1 MSNIQNSSKRIAK
14 NTLVVYAE
22 LFITIA
28 INLALSRLVLQAL
41 GASDFGLYNVVGGV
55 IAMFTF
61 ISSSLAVTTTRFLNF
76 EMGKPAGDVNKI
88 FNQSNVLHIAFALL
102 ILILLETFGIYY
114 ILNYLNVESGKEADA
129 MYVFQVSTIVACLG
143 IISVPYQSVFVA
155 HEQFKT
161 VAIANICNAV
171 FKLLIVIA
179 LLYYSGNALRFYAV
193 GMSVTTFLLFIF
205 YYVLSKRKWP
215 KIVRWKLVKN
225 WKSYK
230 DQLFYSNWNL
240 LATAS
245 YVGRN
250 QGSALLI
257 NFFFGTVVNA
267 AYSIA
272 IMILQQINN
281 FVGKFDSAVGPQI
294 TQNMGGG
301 NFERSF
307 YLASHTCR
315 ICILLMEIITFPLY
329 IELDYILHLWLGKNV
344 PEGTLVLCKYTL
356 LIAVVSATS
365 GGLVQLINATGKIKW
380 FKIQAF
386 FWNISPLLLGFLMF
400 KMNNPPYTIV
410 LLFVVSD
417 IFCRVT
423 QLTLLN
429 RICPFNIVAYLKEAY
444 LAPAL
449 LFVIMSIFVIVQRMV
464 LKENQ
469 IHPFLSILITLI
481 LTTALSFAIGL
492 HASERI
498 RIQNYIKSKVPVRVR
513 RKK

>member
-1 MSNIQNSSKRIAK
+1 MSNIQNASKRIAK

-22 LFITIA
+22 LFITIV

-41 GASDFGLYNVVGGV
+41 GVSDFGLYNVVGGV

-76 EMGKPAGDVNKI
+76 EMGKSGGDVNRI
-88 FNQSNVLHIAFALL
+88 FNQSIVLHIAFALF
-102 ILILLETFGIYY
+102 ILLLLETFGIYY
-114 ILNYLNVESGKEADA
+114 ILNYLNVDVGKETDA
-129 MYVFQVSTIVACLG
+129 MFVFQVSTVVACIG
-143 IISVPYQSVFVA
+143 VVGVPFQSVFVA

-161 VAIANICNAV
+161 IAIANISNAIV
-171 FKLLIVIA
+171 KLLMVVA

-193 GMSVTTFLLFIF
+193 GMSVTTFLLFMFF
-205 YYVLSKRKWP
+205 YLFSKKSWP
-215 KIVRWKLVKN
+215 KTVRWKLVKN

-230 DQLFYSNWNL
+230 EQLFYSNWNL

-250 QGSALLI
+250 QGSTLLI

-267 AYSIA
+267 AYAIA
-272 IMILQQINN
+272 IMVLQQINN

-301 NFERSF
+301 NFERSL

-329 IELDYILHLWLGKNV
+329 IELDYILHLWLGNV
-344 PEGTLVLCKYTL
+344 PEGTLILCKYTL

-386 FWNISPLLLGFLMF
+386 FWNISPLLVGFFMF

-410 LLFVVSD
+410 LLFVISD
-417 IFCRVT
+417 ILCRVT
-423 QLTLLN
+423 QLSLLN
-429 RICPFNIVAYLKEAY
+429 RIYPFNIVYYIKEAY

-449 LFVIMSIFVIVQRMV
+449 LFVIMSIFVIVKRMV
-464 LKENQ
+464 FQENPT
-469 IHPFLSILITLI
+469 HPFLSILITLI
-481 LTTALSFAIGL
+481 LTTALSYAIGL
-492 HASERI
+492 HASERS
-498 RIQNYIKSKVPVRVR
+498 RLHDYIMRKVSVR
-513 RKK
+513 RR

>member
-76 EMGKPAGDVNKI
+76 EMGKPDGDVNWI
-88 FNQSNVLHIAFALL
+88 FNQSIVLHITFALL
-102 ILILLETFGIYY
+102 IFVLLETIGIYY
-114 ILNYLNVESGKEADA
+114 ILNYLNVDAGKESDA
-129 MYVFQVSTIVACLG
+129 MFVFQVSTVVACIG
-143 IISVPYQSVFVA
+143 IVSVPFQSIFVA

-161 VAIANICNAV
+161 VAIANISNAII
-171 FKLLIVIA
+171 KLLIVIA
-179 LLYYSGNALRFYAV
+179 LLYYGGNALRFYAV
-193 GMSVTTFLLFIF
+193 GMSVTTFMLFIF
-205 YYVLSKRKWP
+205 FYLYSKKSWP
-215 KIVRWKLVKN
+215 KTVKWKFVRN

-267 AYSIA
+267 AYAIA

-301 NFERSF
+301 NFERSL

-329 IELDYILHLWLGKNV
+329 IELDYILHLWLGNV
-344 PEGTLVLCKYTL
+344 PEGTLILCKYTL

-386 FWNISPLLLGFLMF
+386 FWNTSPLLVGFFMF
-400 KMNNPPYTIV
+400 KANFPPYTIV
-410 LLFVVSD
+410 FLFVVSD
-417 IFCRVT
+417 ILCRVT
-423 QLTLLN
+423 QLTLLK
-429 RICPFNIVAYLKEAY
+429 RIYSFNIVSYIKEAY

-449 LFVIMSIFVIVQRMV
+449 LFVIMSIFVIVQKMAFQ
-464 LKENQ
+464 ENQ

-481 LTTALSFAIGL
+481 LTTVLSYAIGL
-492 HASERI
+492 HASERS
-498 RIQNYIKSKVPVRVR
+498 RIHDYIMRKVPVRQR
-513 RKK
+513 